1 MEQTV
6 AASKQTRADPSPIKG
21 SFLNSVPSMIMTFG
35 VTVSSKGNLTFFHY
49 MGVWGIYSFKKKLYT
64 FIFNQQIT
72 NFVIDTI
79 KHDALLCLLTD
90 VCK

>member
-35 VTVSSKGNLTFFHY
+35 VTVSSKGKLIFSIIWESEAYTHL
-49 MGVWGIYSFKKKLYT
+49 KKKTLYIH
-64 FIFNQQIT
+64 F
-72 NFVIDTI
+72 
-79 KHDALLCLLTD
+79 
-90 VCK
+90 